1 MNAHP
6 SSFRLRWIASLSS
19 ALLAL
24 ASVSSLSAAALYW
37 DVNGDPADATYGGTG
52 TWDGTNTF
60 WNNSSSIGGGTTLSA
75 WNNSASPLDTANFL
89 RGTTGTVTV
98 SGTQAVLALNFSG
111 NTGSF
116 TTGTSAYTLTGGVI
130 DIRQASFSNTISNTG
145 NNTVE
150 SDIHLFGN
158 VASATEGNRQ
168 RLVNNSGTLTLTNI
182 QNISTF
188 SGTGV
193 QSISLESYS
202 AALNINGNITKGVSS
217 DGSELLVGGAGT
229 NGGSNYSLGGNNTG
243 LTGVATV
250 NRGTLT
256 LNNSNALVGA
266 SSVTIANAN
275 TTVALADTANLLIGA
290 GGVSINKA
298 ITFAALTATDTSDI
312 RAINTSGTATYS
324 GTVTLGA
331 FAASGTGSSLRVTSA
346 SGGTV
351 VFSGNITDS
360 TASVALLLNGTGIV
374 KFTRA
379 AGMNYDGGTTVSSG
393 TFLVNNTTGSGTG
406 TGVVSVSTGA
416 TFGGSGISSGAI
428 TLAAGG
434 RLAPGN
440 MDETGVSSAG
450 TFTGGS
456 SLTWNSDNTAAGLFF
471 NLGADQ
477 ASSDQLA
484 LAGAFT
490 KGSGSTFVFDFT
502 GSTPNAS
509 IAYTLVTFGST
520 DFAAGDFSA
529 INGGT
534 GEFAL
539 IGNTL
544 VFGNLS
550 SIPEP
555 SAYAALF
562 GAFALAAC
570 VSRRRAASIR

>member
-6 SSFRLRWIASLSS
+6 SSFRPRWIASLTS

-37 DVNGDPADATYGGTG
+37 DTSGDATDATYGGTG
-52 TWDGTNTF
+52 TWDNTNAF
-60 WNNSSSIGGGTTLSA
+60 WNNSATIGSGTTLSV

-98 SGTQAVLALNFSG
+98 SGTQAVLALNFSS

-193 QSISLESYS
+193 QAISLESYS
-202 AALNINGNITKGVSS
+202 TALNINGNITKGVSS
-217 DGSELLVGGAGT
+217 DGAELLVGGAGT

-266 SSVTIANAN
+266 SSVTVANAN
-275 TTVALADTANLLIGA
+275 TTVALADTANILIGT
-290 GGVSINKA
+290 GGVSSNKA
-298 ITFAALTATDTSDI
+298 ITFAALTSTDTSDI
-312 RAINTSGTATYS
+312 RTIGGSNTSGTATFS
-324 GTVTLGA
+324 GTTTLGA
-331 FAASGTGSSLRVTSA
+331 FAASGTGSNLRVTSA
-346 SGGTV
+346 TGGTV
-351 VFSGNITDS
+351 AFSGNITDGS
-360 TASVALLLNGTGIV
+360 NSVALLLNGTGIV

-379 AGMNYDGGTTVSSG
+379 TGMSYDGGTTVSSG
-393 TFLVNNTTGSGTG
+393 TLLITNTSNSGTG
-406 TGVVSVSTGA
+406 TGAVSVSNGA
-416 TFGGSGISSGAI
+416 TFGGTGTASGAI

-434 RLAPGN
+434 RLSPGN
-440 MDETGVSSAG
+440 MDEAGVSSVG

-456 SLTWNSDNTAAGLFF
+456 SLTWNSNSSTGGLFF

-477 ASSDQLA
+477 VSSDQLA

-490 KGSGSTFVFDFT
+490 KGTGSTFIFDFT
-502 GSTPNAS
+502 GSTLNSS
-509 IAYTLVTFGST
+509 IAYTLVTFDSI
-520 DFAAGDFSA
+520 DFVAGDFSA
-529 INGGT
+529 INGGA
-534 GEFAL
+534 GEFAV

-550 SIPEP
+550 AVPEP
-555 SAYAALF
+555 SAYATLF
-562 GAFALAAC
+562 GCLAFGATAL
-570 VSRRRAASIR
+570 RRRR